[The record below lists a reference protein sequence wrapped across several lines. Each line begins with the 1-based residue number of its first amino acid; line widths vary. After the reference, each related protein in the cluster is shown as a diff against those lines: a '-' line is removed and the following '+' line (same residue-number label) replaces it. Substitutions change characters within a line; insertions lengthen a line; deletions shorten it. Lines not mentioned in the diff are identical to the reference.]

1 MESTDQMNNT
11 IDLGSTAPQRIIS
24 LVPSQTEYLY
34 DLGLSDEVV
43 GITKFCVHP
52 KQWFKNK
59 TRVGGTKKIKKD
71 VIHSLEPDL
80 IIGNKE
86 ENTRDD
92 IEYLQQYYPVWMSDI
107 VTVEDA
113 LDMMIELGRVTHKEK
128 IAEDWI
134 KRIKEEKNNIGQ
146 ISPRPHVGYYIWRNP
161 WMAVGKNTYIHE
173 FLESCG
179 FQNAFSEFNRYP
191 EMPIEKLKNR
201 KLDFIFLS
209 SEPFPFKEK
218 HITELQALLPDTQIK
233 LVDGEMFSWY
243 GSRMKKGFRYVGKLV
258 EECEKEIENFK

>member
-24 LVPSQTEYLY
+24 LVPSQTEFLY
-34 DLGLSDEVV
+34 DLGLSDEVL

-134 KRIKEEKNNIGQ
+134 KRIKEEKNNKG
-146 ISPRPHVGYYIWRNP
+146 W
-161 WMAVGKNTYIHE
+161 K
-173 FLESCG
+173 
-179 FQNAFSEFNRYP
+179 
-191 EMPIEKLKNR
+191 KLIR
-201 KLDFIFLS
+201 LS
-209 SEPFPFKEK
+209 NSYSQ
-218 HITELQALLPDTQIK
+218 L
-233 LVDGEMFSWY
+233 
-243 GSRMKKGFRYVGKLV
+243 
-258 EECEKEIENFK
+258 